1 MIDVAATLDPANGLV
16 RRVMVRPPSGD
27 ADPLWTIGA
36 DIGNNDAVAM
46 PDGFDMTW
54 VGAAGFRRG
63 RTLARAAGEAVER
76 FALSPRQGPERPRA
90 DRHDPD
96 RHDPDRHDPPLIARS
111 LADGSLTEVD
121 AALVNYP
128 PRDAVA
134 HPDAGPSG
142 AAAGATLA
150 SAVDS
155 ACREL
160 IERDVAQRAWW
171 ERASVERI
179 AEAEVRAASRDVA
192 RLLDATPT
200 PTTSTTPTTRASTRI
215 EHLELRRDGLPPV
228 ILCALVDD
236 RAGVACAGLALE
248 VDPALAIEKAT
259 QEALQVRSLLADLRR
274 LEGRTNARVPL
285 PVVGELHRARY
296 WASDAGVDA
305 LHAWLDKL
313 PASRAVPARPPATP
327 FSAAVPDAVVVDLTP
342 RLPRAIRDMGWHAVR
357 AFSASLQPLRMTDA
371 PSSNLAPDLRG
382 DRAVLDYGRR
392 HPHPFV

>member
-16 RRVMVRPPSGD
+16 RRVMVRAPRGGI
-27 ADPLWTIGA
+27 DPLWTIGA

-46 PDGFDMTW
+46 PAGFDMTW

-76 FALSPRQGPERPRA
+76 FALSPRQHPERPRA
-90 DRHDPD
+90 DRQHPD
-96 RHDPDRHDPPLIARS
+96 RHEPYPPLIAHS
-111 LADGSLTEVD
+111 LADGSRTEVD

-150 SAVDS
+150 SAIDS

-171 ERASVERI
+171 GRASVERI
-179 AEAEVRAASRDVA
+179 AEGEVRAASRDVA

-215 EHLELRRDGLPPV
+215 EHLELRRAGLPPV

-274 LEGRTNARVPL
+274 LELQASAPVPL

-305 LHAWLDKL
+305 LHSWLDKL

-342 RLPRAIRDMGWHAVR
+342 RLPPAIRDMGWHAVR

-382 DRAVLDYGRR
+382 DRAVLDHARR